1 MGEKSLDIVVYI
13 YIYIEIRVSFFKV
26 WRGLNGKKAQTNKSY
41 EQQKYI
47 FSEYIWN
54 VFEND
59 DTKLGDGSMKNSVS
73 LAILIGLGFQRSRPL
88 DNYSHFPNAI

>member
-1 MGEKSLDIVVYI
+1 MGEKSLDIVVCI

-47 FSEYIWN
+47 FSEYI
-54 VFEND
+54 
-59 DTKLGDGSMKNSVS
+59 
-73 LAILIGLGFQRSRPL
+73 
-88 DNYSHFPNAI
+88 